1 MQFVWCNSVVVR
13 YTLSILYPEEVNNFS
28 KGWIVFIQS
37 LRIKILMLRS
47 AYVILRLVLRK
58 SFPIGVKLIVDFGI
72 STSILQ
78 ALFCMAFFVAESTKQ
93 HLDVFIDFEV
103 IS

>member
-13 YTLSILYPEEVNNFS
+13 YTYYKNLIDSC
-28 KGWIVFIQS
+28 
-37 LRIKILMLRS
+37 
-47 AYVILRLVLRK
+47 
-58 SFPIGVKLIVDFGI
+58 GVKLIVDFGI

-93 HLDVFIDFEV
+93 QLDVFIDFEV

>member
-13 YTLSILYPEEVNNFS
+13 YTLSILYPEEYYKNLIDS
-28 KGWIVFIQS
+28 C
-37 LRIKILMLRS
+37 
-47 AYVILRLVLRK
+47 
-58 SFPIGVKLIVDFGI
+58 GVKLIVDFGI

-93 HLDVFIDFEV
+93 QLDVFIDFEV